1 MNKAPEEM
9 KINDALDLFE
19 ENGAKIAF
27 FNGRCNVDEQFGKV
41 MRKKKLYNPT
51 TDEDRLL
58 VAQLGKAADLIY
70 ERLRDKT
77 KKEELKKLLALREQY
92 RPENGGRIDR
102 TEVRDEKLT
111 GQTDARSET
120 VSGRKKSPE
129 HREREA
135 GRRTTQRR
143 EEQTIRRTSQH
154 EGESTGKNT
163 QHKAEQTEK
172 RDEEKKSG
180 PLKIEY
186 ARGKRENGA
195 GNTVQILEIPSD
207 SKGINVPLKTGG
219 RLKFTPPVI
228 SEELIKEFQR
238 RTRMT
243 AVPDVKRYLVIEM
256 TPDKKTMFLNIVY
269 GNLDLEQMA
278 NNSKY
283 LELCMTTML
292 ERKRINDVCRNYFC
306 TLDDISMDAK
316 GNVSLV
322 RNNVNT
328 FLVVLTLLNSA
339 HEIRTTRKK
348 GFFDSLFGDPQKPEE
363 ENILKIFKTGVIMVN
378 GKECAIYS
386 YGTKD
391 ETMDISE
398 GKAFEAGCFIVSGF
412 DEERF
417 SRDAKYREMVILNVF
432 TPSRLKNSRRTDIAY
447 PYIGSVTPSGDFEN
461 DFEIAAELNNMQKQ
475 R

>member
-41 MRKKKLYNPT
+41 MRKKRLYNPT

-77 KKEELKKLLALREQY
+77 KKEELKQLLALREQY
-92 RPENGGRIDR
+92 RPQNGGKIDR

-111 GQTDARSET
+111 GQTGARSET
-120 VSGRKKSPE
+120 VPGRKKSPE
-129 HREREA
+129 HRERED

-143 EEQTIRRTSQH
+143 E
-154 EGESTGKNT
+154 
-163 QHKAEQTEK
+163 EQTEK

-186 ARGKRENGA
+186 TRSKREKGA

-228 SEELIKEFQR
+228 SAELIREFQR

-243 AVPDVKRYLVIEM
+243 DVPDVKRYLIIEM

-292 ERKRINDVCRNYFC
+292 ERKRINDICRNYFC
-306 TLDDISMDAK
+306 TLDDLSMDAR
-316 GNVSLV
+316 GNASLV

-339 HEIRTTRKK
+339 HEIRTTRRK

-417 SRDAKYREMVILNVF
+417 SKDAKYREMVILNVF
-432 TPSRLKNSRRTDIAY
+432 TPSRLKNSRRADIAY
-447 PYIGSVTPSGDFEN
+447 PYIGSVTPAGDFEN